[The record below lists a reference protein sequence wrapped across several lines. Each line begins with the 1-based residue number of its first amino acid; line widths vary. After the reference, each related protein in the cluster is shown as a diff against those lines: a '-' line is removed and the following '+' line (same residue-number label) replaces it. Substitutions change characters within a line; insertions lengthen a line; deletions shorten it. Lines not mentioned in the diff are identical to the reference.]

1 MVGGREYK
9 EKNHSIGQT
18 GALCSIIYPPHDSH
32 GVKCDC
38 SFSLEFEDA
47 ETAKKVLDSVRLDNG
62 EWISSRLEG
71 NRITCE
77 ASSDTIGGLLHTAED
92 FLACV
97 ALAEKMMKKRCEK
110 GTILPSESHDG
121 GS

>member
-1 MVGGREYK
+1 VYR
-9 EKNHSIGQT
+9 EKNHSIRQT
-18 GALCSIIYPPHDSH
+18 GPLCSIIYPSHDSQ

-38 SFSLEFEDA
+38 SFSLEFENA
-47 ETAKKVLDSVRLDNG
+47 ETAKKVLDSVSLDNG

-71 NRITCE
+71 NKIICE

-97 ALAEKMMKKRCEK
+97 ALAEKMMKKKCEK
-110 GTILPSESHDG
+110 GAILPSESRDDG
-121 GS
+121 S